1 MAKFDNSRAS
11 LELLYNISRE
21 LTTSLDLHTVLTRVL
36 FLSIS
41 NVGAE
46 RGTLIVVDQAGHPVD
61 AAIVIGNQLHSHTL
75 EKLQETLDQ
84 GLAGWVVRNRQSALV
99 SDTSEDV
106 RWVRRPD
113 DDSENSGPKSAIVVP
128 VLAREQLVGVMT
140 IVHLV
145 PGFFT
150 PDHLALAEA
159 IASQAGTAISN
170 AQLYDSLQSVNRRYR
185 ELFEDNI
192 DPILI
197 SNWDGKILE
206 ANRQAAN
213 ATGYGLVELI
223 GQTVFDLHEVSQESL
238 GEKFNQLEDGLTI
251 NYESRMKTAKRGTI
265 PVAVYVRK
273 VNLSS
278 ENAIQWILRN
288 ISERKALDVMREDLT
303 AMIYHDLRSPL
314 ANIVSSLDMLEAII
328 PPGTAPSVETLF
340 NISSR
345 SIDRMQRLINSLLD
359 INRLETGKPITN
371 QKAID
376 LHVLVKDAV
385 DAVMPIVESKHQ
397 VVQIS
402 LPADL
407 PELWV
412 DTDMIRRVIIN
423 LVENAT
429 KFTPMNESMTIG
441 GQSEGDWVRM
451 WIIDR
456 GQGISPE
463 FHEQIFEKF
472 TRLQSDH
479 YPKGMGLGLAFCRL
493 AVQAHGGKIWVESEA
508 NKGST
513 FIFTLPVVKSP
524 T

>member
-11 LELLYNISRE
+11 LELLYNVSRE

-46 RGTLIVVDQAGHPVD
+46 RGTLIVVDQTGRPVD
-61 AAIVIGNQLHSHTL
+61 AAIVFGSQLHSHTL

-84 GLAGWVVRNRQSALV
+84 GLAGWVVRNRQSVLV
-99 SDTSEDV
+99 SDTSTDA

-113 DDSENSGPKSAIVVP
+113 DDVNHSGPKSAIVVP
-128 VLAREQLVGVMT
+128 VLAREHLVGVLT

-159 IASQAGTAISN
+159 IASQAGTAIFN

-206 ANRQAAN
+206 ANRQAAKT
-213 ATGYGLVELI
+213 TGYDLVELLSH
-223 GQTVFDLHEVSQESL
+223 TVFDLHEVSQESL
-238 GEKFNQLEDGLTI
+238 GEKFSQLEDGLTI
-251 NYESRMKTAKRGTI
+251 SYESYMKTAKKGTI
-265 PVAVYVRK
+265 PVEVYVRK
-273 VNLSS
+273 VNLSN
-278 ENAIQWILRN
+278 ENAVQWILRN
-288 ISERKALDVMREDLT
+288 ISERKELDVMREDLA

-328 PPGTAPSVETLF
+328 PPSSSPSLEMLF
-340 NISSR
+340 NITTR

-359 INRLETGKPITN
+359 INRLETGNPITN

-376 LHVLVKDAV
+376 PHVLVNEAMDAV
-385 DAVMPIVESKHQ
+385 RPIVESKHQ

-402 LPADL
+402 LPSDL

-429 KFTPMNESMTIG
+429 KFTPMNETLMIG
-441 GQSEGDWVRM
+441 GQLEGDWVKM
-451 WIIDR
+451 WIIDH

-463 FHEQIFEKF
+463 FHQHIFEKF
-472 TRLQSDH
+472 TRLQSDRF
-479 YPKGMGLGLAFCRL
+479 PKGMGLGLAFCRL
-493 AVQAHGGKIWVESEA
+493 AVQAHGGKIWVESEI

-513 FIFTLPVVKSP
+513 FIFTLPFVK
-524 T
+524 

>member
-1 MAKFDNSRAS
+1 
-11 LELLYNISRE
+11 
-21 LTTSLDLHTVLTRVL
+21 
-36 FLSIS
+36 
-41 NVGAE
+41 
-46 RGTLIVVDQAGHPVD
+46 
-61 AAIVIGNQLHSHTL
+61 
-75 EKLQETLDQ
+75 
-84 GLAGWVVRNRQSALV
+84 
-99 SDTSEDV
+99 
-106 RWVRRPD
+106 
-113 DDSENSGPKSAIVVP
+113 
-128 VLAREQLVGVMT
+128 
-140 IVHLV
+140 
-145 PGFFT
+145 
-150 PDHLALAEA
+150 
-159 IASQAGTAISN
+159 
-170 AQLYDSLQSVNRRYR
+170 
-185 ELFEDNI
+185 
-192 DPILI
+192 
-197 SNWDGKILE
+197 
-206 ANRQAAN
+206 
-213 ATGYGLVELI
+213 
-223 GQTVFDLHEVSQESL
+223 VFDLHEVSQESL
-238 GEKFNQLEDGLTI
+238 GEKFNRLEDGLTI

-288 ISERKALDVMREDLT
+288 ISERKALDVMREDLA

-328 PPGTAPSVETLF
+328 PPGTSPSVETLF

-376 LHVLVKDAV
+376 PHVLVKEAV

-397 VVQIS
+397 VVKIL

-429 KFTPMNESMTIG
+429 KFTPMNETVTIG
-441 GQSEGDWVRM
+441 GQSEGNWVRM
-451 WIIDR
+451 WIIDH

-472 TRLQSDH
+472 TRLQSDR

-493 AVQAHGGKIWVESEA
+493 AVQAHGGKIWVESEV

-513 FIFTLPVVKSP
+513 FIFTLPVVKSLS
-524 T
+524 